1 MRPSN
6 FKRRAA
12 FAGTVGVTALIA
24 TLGLGASVASA
35 TPADPPGGVT
45 PTAPSFNNGIVN
57 TIRGSGSDT
66 TIFMMQKIS
75 DLYTQA
81 GLYGCQLNDA
91 TGETMYNSGITTAQA
106 NSNLWYYCKSGAN
119 ISTSDPVDNWSRTE
133 VTQGVDDVGST
144 AGQKQL
150 CGSGT
155 LTSPLTV
162 DFARSSK
169 PAGTYCADL
178 KQTGYAKDS
187 VPAFDF
193 QVNPSSVGTVTS
205 GPYATINDGVVG
217 PVAKGWLPGDPTTG
231 PFKGTKLTNLDNTD
245 NGGANNSTPYRLWC
259 ATDSTRITDWGQL
272 TNLGPN
278 LSLPDVTLSSG
289 SSTATLSQP
298 LATTVSGAALTDLNN
313 GAFTGITGSGAAGS
327 TTLTL
332 SSTSPVSS
340 GAGGDQLSINIGSTL
355 AEGSGGPI
363 GVPIRIMGV
372 NTSSGTEATWQ
383 SFADSGVAA
392 TFSGNGCGTD
402 ADQNAASDPNSSTAT
417 GDNAGKHIG
426 LENNASQI
434 SDFANADWPSD
445 AASAAVEVATTLYY
459 ESNGV
464 YLSTPYSGQV
474 TVNGAPFSGTK
485 LTLNGTG
492 NSTANVLNDVYP
504 TSRTLFNIYR
514 TGNVKASTAGF
525 LNWIC
530 DSQTAITKQK
540 DNSTGVNFDQELTN
554 IIGSFQFIRLTDTSA
569 SASNGDTPP
578 DNVSG
583 GGINTSCASGV
594 TAGAGNGT
602 PAITAVAQPEN

>member
-6 FKRRAA
+6 FKRRAVL
-12 FAGTVGVTALIA
+12 AGTVGATALIA
-24 TLGLGASVASA
+24 TMGLGSAVASA
-35 TPADPPGGVT
+35 TPVDPPGGAT
-45 PTAPSFNNGIVN
+45 PVAPSFNNGIVN
-57 TIRGSGSDT
+57 AIRGSGSDT

-91 TGETMYNSGITTAQA
+91 TGETMYNTGISTTNA

-119 ISTSDPVDNWSRTE
+119 ISTTDTADNWSRTE
-133 VTQGVDDVGST
+133 VAQGVDDVGST

-150 CGSGT
+150 CGPGT

-169 PAGTYCADL
+169 PAGTYCSDL
-178 KQTGYAKDS
+178 KETGYAKDS
-187 VPAFDF
+187 VPAFDY
-193 QVNPSSVGTVTS
+193 QINPSTVGTVTS
-205 GPYATINDGVVG
+205 GVFATVNGGVIG
-217 PVAKGWLPGDPTTG
+217 PVAKGWLPGDPTAG
-231 PFKGTKLTNLDNTD
+231 PYKGTKLANLDNSTS
-245 NGGANNSTPYRLWC
+245 NNSTPYRLWC
-259 ATDSTRITDWGQL
+259 DAGPNRITDWGQL
-272 TNLGPN
+272 SNLGPN
-278 LSLPDVTLSSG
+278 LSLPDVTLASG

-298 LATTVSGAALTDLNN
+298 LATSVSGAAITDLSQA
-313 GAFTGITGSGAAGS
+313 GFTGITGTGTAGS
-327 TTLTL
+327 TTLAL
-332 SSTSPVSS
+332 SGTSPLNSV
-340 GAGGDQLSINIGSTL
+340 AGGDQLSINIGTTL
-355 AEGSGGPI
+355 TQGSGGPI
-363 GVPIRIMGV
+363 GLAVRIMGV
-372 NTSSGTEATWQ
+372 NNASGTESTWQ
-383 SFADSGVAA
+383 SFSDSGVASGA
-392 TFSGNGCGTD
+392 TNNGCGTD
-402 ADQNAASDPNSSTAT
+402 ADGNAAVDPNPSTAV
-417 GDNAGKHIG
+417 GDNAGKHIA

-445 AASAAVEVATTLYY
+445 AASAAVEVSTTLYY

-464 YLSTPYSGQV
+464 FLSTPYSGQV
-474 TVNGAPFSGTK
+474 TVNGSPFSGTK
-485 LTLNGTG
+485 LTLNGTS
-492 NSTANVLNDVYP
+492 NSTANVLNNVYP

-540 DNSTGVNFDQELTN
+540 DNSTGLNIDQELSN
-554 IIGSFQFIRLTDTSA
+554 IIGSFQFIRLTDTTA
-569 SASNGDTPP
+569 SASNGDTPA

-602 PAITAVAQPEN
+602 PAITAVAQPGL